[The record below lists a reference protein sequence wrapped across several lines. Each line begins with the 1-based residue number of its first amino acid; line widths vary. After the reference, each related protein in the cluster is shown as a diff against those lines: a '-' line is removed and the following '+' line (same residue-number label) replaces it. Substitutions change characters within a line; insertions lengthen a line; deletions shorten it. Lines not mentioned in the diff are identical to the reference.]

1 MNGWGTTASS
11 HLASGTSYSW
21 QRDPWSR
28 AARAEPTPEQD
39 RELGSELAMPEG
51 PIHSAGEQISGA
63 RGWMN
68 GALESGLRAAA
79 EIHGG

>member
-1 MNGWGTTASS
+1 
-11 HLASGTSYSW
+11 
-21 QRDPWSR
+21 
-28 AARAEPTPEQD
+28 
-39 RELGSELAMPEG
+39 MPEG
-51 PIHSAGEQISGA
+51 PIHSAGEHISGA